1 MSFQRWQ
8 GGATAA
14 VVLLSSSLP
23 QAFRYRSYPL
33 ANDIRKPVTLV
44 LGAAL
49 LGGIAAPAFA
59 ITDLAQGY
67 ALGASAQTPPTAE
80 KQANTTQA
88 DDTAAKHHAEGKC
101 GEGKCGAAKTD
112 TANTDA
118 SKAATDNAS
127 TDNAAAADKAHAE
140 GKCGEGKCGGKH

>member
-14 VVLLSSSLP
+14 VVLLSSNLP
-23 QAFRYRSYPL
+23 PAFRYRSYPL

-101 GEGKCGAAKTD
+101 GEGKCGAAATD

-118 SKAATDNAS
+118 NKAATDNAS

>member
-1 MSFQRWQ
+1 M
-8 GGATAA
+8 
-14 VVLLSSSLP
+14 VLLSSSLP
-23 QAFRYRSYPL
+23 PAFRYRSYPL

-88 DDTAAKHHAEGKC
+88 DGTAAKHHAEGKC
-101 GEGKCGAAKTD
+101 GEGKCGEGKCGAAKTD
-112 TANTDA
+112 SANTDA
-118 SKAATDNAS
+118 TKAATDNAS

>member
-112 TANTDA
+112 SASTDA

>member
-23 QAFRYRSYPL
+23 PALRYRSYPL

>member
-23 QAFRYRSYPL
+23 PAFRYRSYPL

>member
-1 MSFQRWQ
+1 M
-8 GGATAA
+8 AA

-88 DDTAAKHHAEGKC
+88 DGTAAKHHAEGKC

-112 TANTDA
+112 SANTDA
-118 SKAATDNAS
+118 TKAATDNAS